1 MSILLDMRSNLA
13 NSLQLRVQLWRSAG
27 PAGVAAS
34 VQAAAAEEAAAAAGP
49 VQLQAGGLQQP
60 PLLRQWRR
68 GRRRVQFW
76 RGIKLRGRIQLRR
89 REQLQLWRRK
99 QLQLRWRI

>member
-1 MSILLDMRSNLA
+1 MRSNLA
-13 NSLQLRVQLWRSAG
+13 NPLQLRVQLWRPAG

-49 VQLQAGGLQQP
+49 DQLQAGGLQQP
-60 PLLRQWRR
+60 PLFRQWRR
-68 GRRRVQFW
+68 GRRVQFW
-76 RGIKLRGRIQLRR
+76 RRIKLRGRLQLRR
-89 REQLQLWRRK
+89 CEQLQLWRGK